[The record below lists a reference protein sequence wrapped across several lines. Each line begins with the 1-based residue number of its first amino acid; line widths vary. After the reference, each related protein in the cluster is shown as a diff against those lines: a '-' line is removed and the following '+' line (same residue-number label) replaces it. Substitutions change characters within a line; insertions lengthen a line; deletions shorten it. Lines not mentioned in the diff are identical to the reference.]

1 MAIGLVGLAEET
13 SRDRAELSLA
23 NAEFR
28 YEPYPVGFA
37 RNVFAESTYAELLDS
52 WPATGLF
59 QNKPDLGKKYSLS
72 EVNNAAAYHAFLKS
86 STAWRRFYE
95 WIKGPEFVGMVLA
108 SLASRRID
116 LGLHTTPVCTTHAF
130 SGRLKRF
137 RSAVRRRV
145 RQWIGHAGVLRS
157 RFEFS
162 MLPADGGH
170 IKPHTDHFTKLVTL
184 VISMVRSGEWNP
196 AWGGAT
202 AIERPKDITANF
214 NHMNRQMEF
223 ADMETL
229 DGYAF
234 EPNQCVLFVKT
245 FNSHHSVHPMT
256 GRGSGA
262 MRRTLTV
269 NIERVVA

>member
-1 MAIGLVGLAEET
+1 MAIGFVGLAEEPG
-13 SRDRAELSLA
+13 RELLKLSLA

-28 YEPYPVGFA
+28 YEPYPVGIA
-37 RNVFAESTYAELLDS
+37 RNVFRESTYAQLLDS
-52 WPATGLF
+52 WPATELF
-59 QNKPDLGKKYSLS
+59 QYKPDLGKKYSLS
-72 EVNNAAAYHAFLKS
+72 EVNNSGAYHTYLKCS
-86 STAWRRFYE
+86 PVWGRFYE
-95 WIKGPEFVGMVLA
+95 WIKSQEFVRMVLGT
-108 SLASRRID
+108 LASQRID
-116 LGLHTTPVCTTHAF
+116 LGLQAVPVSATHAF
-130 SGRLKRF
+130 STRLDRL
-137 RSAVRRRV
+137 RAAARRRI
-145 RQWIGHAGVLRS
+145 RNWLGHAGVLRS

-184 VISMVRSGEWNP
+184 VISMVRPGEWNA

-223 ADMETL
+223 ADMQTL

-256 GRGSGA
+256 GRGSDA